1 MFLEMATRR
10 VLIIDDEKPIQEA
23 VRLCLETFSSWEVL
37 TASSG
42 REGLVKAEA
51 EQPDAVLLDVLMPD
65 MDGVTI
71 LQHLRKNPVTQSV
84 PVILLSANVSL
95 VEAAQFI
102 EMEVMGLI
110 TKPFNPTQLVAQ
122 ITEIMDWH

>member
-1 MFLEMATRR
+1 
-10 VLIIDDEKPIQEA
+10 
-23 VRLCLETFSSWEVL
+23 
-37 TASSG
+37 
-42 REGLVKAEA
+42 
-51 EQPDAVLLDVLMPD
+51 